1 LRRFPYFWGV
11 AAGVKG
17 GFKEQCYSPET
28 PRRRLATLNTTINKP
43 LSVMD
48 EELLSEQ
55 LQEAK
60 MLMDEAIEHLE
71 RELTKVRTGKASPA
85 MLAGL
90 MVSYYGSKAPIEQVA
105 SLGVADSRTLTIK
118 PFDKSAMGDIE
129 RAIFEANLGVT
140 PMNDGE
146 MVRINIPP
154 LTTERRQQLAKQVR
168 SEGETAKI
176 SIRNARQDAM
186 KAIKDEVKGGYP
198 EDAGKRKEDDVQGW
212 VNGFNKKIEQTVEN
226 KEKDVMT
233 L

>member
-1 LRRFPYFWGV
+1 M
-11 AAGVKG
+11 KG
-17 GFKEQCYSPET
+17 FLKHRVVPNQTAPKAHRT
-28 PRRRLATLNTTINKP
+28 RITTNKL
-43 LSVMD
+43 LSAMD

-55 LQEAK
+55 LEESK

-71 RELTKVRTGKASPA
+71 RELLKIRTGKASPA
-85 MLAGL
+85 MLSGL
-90 MVSYYGSKAPIEQVA
+90 MVSYYGAKTPIQQVA
-105 SLGVADSRTLTIK
+105 SVGVADSRTLTIK

-154 LTTERRQQLAKQVR
+154 LTTERRKQLAKQVKA
-168 SEGETAKI
+168 EGETAKI

-186 KAIKDEVKGGYP
+186 KAIKDEVKNGYP
-198 EDAGKRKEDDVQGW
+198 EDAGKRMEDKVQGW
-212 VNGFNKKIEQTVEN
+212 VNGYNKKVEQTIEN

>member
-1 LRRFPYFWGV
+1 
-11 AAGVKG
+11 
-17 GFKEQCYSPET
+17 
-28 PRRRLATLNTTINKP
+28 
-43 LSVMD
+43 MD

-60 MLMDEAIEHLE
+60 MLMEEAIEHLE
-71 RELTKVRTGKASPA
+71 RELLKIRTGKASPA
-85 MLAGL
+85 MLNGL
-90 MVSYYGSKAPIEQVA
+90 LVSYYGAKTPLQQVA

-168 SEGETAKI
+168 AEGETAKI

-186 KAIKDEVKGGYP
+186 KAVKDEVKNGYP
-198 EDAGKRKEDDVQGW
+198 EDVGKRKEDEVQAW
-212 VNGFNKKIEQTVEN
+212 VNGFNKKVEQTVEN